1 MPTPNSRV
9 EAKTRNGLVVIGRD
23 ARLIMTD
30 KRWETIVDGT
40 SGTEAVQ
47 TERGKVWLEWV
58 GQPSPY
64 DDTTIRY
71 LIATH
76 GLPPKVENMLRLLSQ
91 RRIMR
96 IDGVSVRIMPHGDG
110 LNAIKGLSQTW
121 RFGKLAYV
129 RPGTP
134 QSYIQLVPNRDAD
147 LILGSNV
154 GNEFRVIGLAV
165 TEDDPVL
172 QATARVKRGRAE
184 VRLGK
189 TESFRDQN
197 AFHRAMG
204 KGHLIPIANKTTSI
218 PTRSRR

>member
-1 MPTPNSRV
+1 M

-23 ARLIMTD
+23 ARLLMTE

-64 DDTTIRY
+64 DDVTVRY

-76 GLPPKVENMLRLLSQ
+76 GLPQKVENMLRVMSQ
-91 RRIMR
+91 RRIAR
-96 IDGVSVRIMPHGDG
+96 IDGVSIRIMPHGDA
-110 LNAIKGLSQTW
+110 LNAVKGLSQTW
-121 RFGKLAYV
+121 RFGKHAHA

-147 LILGSNV
+147 LILSSNV
-154 GNEFRVIGLAV
+154 GNEFRIIGLTV
-165 TEDDPVL
+165 SEDDPVL
-172 QATARVKRGRAE
+172 QASSIVKKGRE

-189 TESFRDQN
+189 SEHFRDQN

-204 KGHLIPIANKTTSI
+204 KGDLIPITNKTTSI
-218 PTRSRR
+218 MPRSRR